1 MMAVKSSKN
10 VDEAKKV
17 IREAGLY
24 IVKESD
30 YERILNVAAD
40 YYEADALV
48 TWLCGGKFRREI
60 FMNIV
65 RAAIYSMPDVF
76 IYSDSEEFNAL
87 AIWIAPGFSG
97 VNIPLYLKKGGF
109 DLLKMGGM
117 ALIFRLLIYNAYSN
131 RLRKRQTGGKDW
143 YLFVYTVR
151 TIAKGLGYGEKM
163 LKPITEFAWKRGE
176 ACYSEVNNDEG
187 IAIMKQAGFQVRE
200 QGTVPGSNVNHYGV
214 IV

>member
-1 MMAVKSSKN
+1 MAVKNSKN
-10 VDEAKKV
+10 VEEAKKV
-17 IREAGLY
+17 IRDAGLY

-40 YYEADALV
+40 YYEEDALV
-48 TWLCGGKFRREI
+48 TWLCGGKFRRDI

-65 RAAIYSMPDVF
+65 RAAIFSMPDTF
-76 IYSDSEEFNAL
+76 IYADSEEFNAL
-87 AIWIAPGFSG
+87 AIWDAPGFAG
-97 VNIPLYLKKGGF
+97 VSVITYLKKGGL
-109 DLLKMGGM
+109 DLLKQGGIS
-117 ALIFRLLIYNAYSN
+117 LIFRLFIYNLYSG

-151 TIAKGLGYGEKM
+151 TIAKGLGYGERM

-176 ACYSEVNNDEG
+176 ACYSEVNNDVG

-200 QGTVPGSNVNHYGV
+200 QGKVPGSNVKHYGM

>member
-1 MMAVKSSKN
+1 MAVKNSRS
-10 VDEAKKV
+10 VEEAKKV

-40 YYEADALV
+40 YYEEDALV
-48 TWLCGGKFRREI
+48 TWLCGGKFRREV

-65 RAAIYSMPDVF
+65 RAAIYAMPDTF
-76 IYSDSEEFNAL
+76 IYADSDEFNAL
-87 AIWIAPGFSG
+87 AIWNAPGFSG
-97 VNIPLYLKKGGF
+97 INVPNYLKKGGY
-109 DLLKMGGM
+109 DLLKLGGIS
-117 ALIFRLLIYNAYSN
+117 LIFRLFIYNSYATK
-131 RLRKRQTGGKDW
+131 LRKRQTGGKDW

-151 TIAKGLGYGEKM
+151 TISQGQGYGEKM

-176 ACYSEVNNDEG
+176 ACYSEVNNDIG

-200 QGTVPGSNVNHYGV
+200 QGKVPGSNVNHYGL

>member
-1 MMAVKSSKN
+1 MAVKNSKN
-10 VDEAKKV
+10 VEEAKKV
-17 IREAGLY
+17 IRDAGLY

-40 YYEADALV
+40 YYEEDALV
-48 TWLCGGKFRREI
+48 TWLCGGKFRRDI

-65 RAAIYSMPDVF
+65 RAAIFSMADTF
-76 IYSDSEEFNAL
+76 IYADSEEFNAL
-87 AIWIAPGFSG
+87 AIWDAPGFAG
-97 VNIPLYLKKGGF
+97 VSVITYFKKGGL
-109 DLLKMGGM
+109 DLLKQGGIS
-117 ALIFRLLIYNAYSN
+117 LIFRLFIYNLYSG

-143 YLFVYTVR
+143 YLFIYTVR
-151 TIAKGLGYGEKM
+151 TIAKGLGYGERM

-176 ACYSEVNNDEG
+176 ACYSEVNNDVG

-200 QGTVPGSNVNHYGV
+200 QGKVPGSNVNHYGM

>member
-1 MMAVKSSKN
+1 MAVKNLKS

-40 YYEADALV
+40 YYEEDALV
-48 TWLCGGKFRREI
+48 TWLCGGKFKREI

-65 RAAIYSMPDVF
+65 RAAIYSMPDTF
-76 IYSDSEEFNAL
+76 IYADSEDFNAL
-87 AIWIAPGFSG
+87 AIWIAPGFGG
-97 VNIPLYLKKGGF
+97 VNIPVYFKNGGF
-109 DLLKMGGM
+109 DLLKKGGIG
-117 ALIFRLLIYNAYSN
+117 LIFRLFIYNMYSGG
-131 RLRKRQTGGKDW
+131 LRKRQTGGKDW

-151 TIAKGLGYGEKM
+151 TISKGLGYGERM

-176 ACYSEVNNDEG
+176 ACYSEVNNDIG

-200 QGTVPGSNVNHYGV
+200 QGKVPGSNVNHYGM